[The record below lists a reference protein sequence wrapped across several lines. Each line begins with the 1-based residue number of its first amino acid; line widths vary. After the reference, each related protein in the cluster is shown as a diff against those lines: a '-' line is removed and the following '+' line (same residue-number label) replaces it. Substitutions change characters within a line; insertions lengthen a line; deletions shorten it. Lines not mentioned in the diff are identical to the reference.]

1 MKLNHIHSL
10 RRALALAPIV
20 GALGGCMTSSPIW
33 DAHFGEAVRATTQ
46 AQILDPQAAEHH
58 PSTQGVNGSAAV
70 SAMQRYDKS
79 FDAPAQTMNPFV
91 IGIGSGSGSGQ

>member
-1 MKLNHIHSL
+1 MKLDQINLL
-10 RRALALAPIV
+10 RRALILAPFL
-20 GALGGCMTSSPIW
+20 GALGGCMSSSPIW

-46 AQILDPQAAEHH
+46 AQILDPQAGERN

-79 FDAPAQTMNPFV
+79 FAAPAQTTNPFV
-91 IGIGSGSGSGQ
+91 IGIGTGSSASQ

>member
-1 MKLNHIHSL
+1 MKLNHMKSL
-10 RRALALAPIV
+10 RRTLWLAPV
-20 GALGGCMTSSPIW
+20 LGALGGCMTSTPIW

-46 AQILDPQAAEHH
+46 AQILDPRAAERN

-79 FDAPAQTMNPFV
+79 FAAPVQTSNPFV
-91 IGIGSGSGSGQ
+91 IGIGSGSSASQ